1 MKSEIWDEKKAQKAK
16 TIVQY
21 LIDNVKNEEKL
32 FSTFLCLRLVIEPTD
47 CLSELRDRLNVSVQA
62 ATNASNRQKELASA
76 KTTTCRRVKRG
87 GAMAQSFS
95 LGTVSRAKFNRRS
108 VRYGPCPMG
117 PADDSEDENE
127 IVSKRYSG
135 HKKVVDAF
143 DEILNELENVRV
155 SHTRESSDESS
166 SSPTRPDERPMRV
179 RPSSIKQRPYST
191 FVPKNTQMVKFGESN
206 SSEQFATDR
215 DSGYLSQHNSQSSV
229 VSSDSDHVSP
239 TGSQTSGRLS
249 GEYDVTDIG
258 EIEQT
263 IYDLIDFW
271 SFHFTGD
278 LHYPESLHLLMEIL
292 EMLRYRNQI
301 TLQQSAAILLRVNRH
316 LAITYNAPKPIRTRF
331 SKKSLKSKPFVTNF
345 PAFKMAS
352 RLTHIEASHLKATAT
367 EDFIAKKT
375 RNALDYW
382 ADW

>member
-1 MKSEIWDEKKAQKAK
+1 
-16 TIVQY
+16 
-21 LIDNVKNEEKL
+21 
-32 FSTFLCLRLVIEPTD
+32 
-47 CLSELRDRLNVSVQA
+47 
-62 ATNASNRQKELASA
+62 
-76 KTTTCRRVKRG
+76 
-87 GAMAQSFS
+87 MAQSFS

-117 PADDSEDENE
+117 PDGDSEDENE
-127 IVSKRYSG
+127 MVSKRYSG

-155 SHTRESSDESS
+155 SHGVPRESSDESS
-166 SSPTRPDERPMRV
+166 LSPTRPDERPMRV

-229 VSSDSDHVSP
+229 VSSDTDQGSSP
-239 TGSQTSGRLS
+239 GSHTSGRLS
-249 GEYDVTDIG
+249 ADYGHVDVTDIG

-292 EMLRYRNQI
+292 EMLRYRSQI
-301 TLQQSAAILLRVNRH
+301 KYS
-316 LAITYNAPKPIRTRF
+316 
-331 SKKSLKSKPFVTNF
+331 S
-345 PAFKMAS
+345 
-352 RLTHIEASHLKATAT
+352 E
-367 EDFIAKKT
+367 
-375 RNALDYW
+375 
-382 ADW
+382 